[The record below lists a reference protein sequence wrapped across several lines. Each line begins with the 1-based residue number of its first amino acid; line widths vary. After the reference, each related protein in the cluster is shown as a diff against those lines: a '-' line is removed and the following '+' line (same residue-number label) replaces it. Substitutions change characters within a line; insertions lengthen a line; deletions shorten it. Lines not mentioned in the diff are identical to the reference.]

1 MTTAPERI
9 GLVENFGN
17 YALWNSI
24 DFALQRPVAQ
34 YIRAD
39 LAAQEYD
46 RALEDAAVKA
56 QHVLADV
63 RCAKCNAPRNN
74 HPYRHPFQPSES
86 VDVPAAIRAMK
97 KGTTDEA

>member
-1 MTTAPERI
+1 MPYTLET
-9 GLVENFGN
+9 
-17 YALWNSI
+17 
-24 DFALQRPVAQ
+24 
-34 YIRAD
+34 
-39 LAAQEYD
+39 AAQAALDAAYD

-86 VDVPAAIRAMK
+86 VDVPAALRAK
-97 KGTTDEA
+97 AGDYPGSPAP